1 MEGGETHMLNEFMT
15 FVQSL
20 TGRISLRDESGQA
33 LVEYGLLVGLIAVAC
48 IAALV
53 ILGPQI
59 AGLFTQVTTAI
70 GNIA

>member
-1 MEGGETHMLNEFMT
+1 MFNAFTT

-20 TGRISLRDESGQA
+20 TARVSLRDESGQA

-59 AGLFTQVTTAI
+59 AGLFTQVSNAL

>member
-1 MEGGETHMLNEFMT
+1 MLNELMN

-20 TGRISLRDESGQA
+20 TGRIPLRDESGQA

-59 AGLFTQVTTAI
+59 ANLFTQVSNAI
-70 GNIA
+70 AGIA

>member
-1 MEGGETHMLNEFMT
+1 MLNELMN

-59 AGLFTQVTTAI
+59 ANLFTQVSNAI
-70 GNIA
+70 AGIA